1 MDDLNDLYFFAAVVQ
16 HNGFSAAARAIG
28 IDKTR
33 LSRRVAEL
41 ERHVGARL
49 LQRSTRKLALTE
61 AGEQFFARCTAAV
74 ESAQAAYDSVAE
86 LQSEPAGIVRLSCP
100 VVLAQ
105 NYLAPILP
113 AFLETHRK
121 VRVVVEATNRTTDL
135 IEERFDLALRVRA
148 QLEDEPAL
156 VARSL
161 GAVPRILVASPEF
174 LAQHGHPDDPRQLR
188 WFATLGRAA
197 DLVGGLVRWELTADH
212 GRRESVQ
219 IAPRLAADDFRVQ
232 LEAATLG
239 TGMALLPRIIAS
251 GALRAGRLEHVLQE
265 WSAPGQSILLVYPP
279 PRGMLPSVRSLIDY
293 LTANL
298 PATIAS

>member
-174 LAQHGHPDDPRQLR
+174 LAQHGHPDDPQQLR

-239 TGMALLPRIIAS
+239 TGVALLPRIIAS